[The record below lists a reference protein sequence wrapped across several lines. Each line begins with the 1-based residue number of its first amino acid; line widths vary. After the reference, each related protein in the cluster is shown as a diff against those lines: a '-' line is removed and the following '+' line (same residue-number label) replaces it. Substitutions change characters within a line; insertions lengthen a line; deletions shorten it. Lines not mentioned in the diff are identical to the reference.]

1 MTEFL
6 LVLFVFFSI
15 IALMSIGVLLRKK
28 PIVGSCG
35 GVGAALGES
44 NYSCDICG
52 GDSCQNVNLLAP
64 VNLRL

>member
-35 GVGAALGES
+35 GVGAALGRAIIHVIFVEVTR
-44 NYSCDICG
+44 
-52 GDSCQNVNLLAP
+52 QNVNLLAP